1 MMIEVLDFHY
11 RWAEEEEDRPLLHLV
26 IIEEPEVHLHAQPQQ
41 VFINKIMAIIEGLSQ
56 KEPLF
61 TSQMIV
67 TTHSPHIIYESSFTP
82 IRYFRRISNA
92 DVGNY
97 SEVLNLSN
105 FHETEK
111 NTRDF
116 LLQYM
121 KLTHCDLFFAD
132 AAILVEGNVERLL
145 LPLMI
150 EKAAPQLKSCYLSI
164 LELGGAFAH
173 LFKNLI
179 HFLGLTTL
187 VITDL
192 DSVHPTPAKS
202 LKSEEDEFVDPA
214 DFLEED
220 DEDDLM
226 EAVGSGVCMV
236 HTQNAVTSNQT
247 LIQWLPKLTNI
258 SELLDAMADLKTIAP
273 TEANPAKVCVAFQT
287 RQFVTWHEE
296 KMEMAG
302 RTFEEAFAYENLAW
316 CQDIKQKSLKLRV
329 VRKKLSP
336 PLAEV
341 AQKIHDKVRG
351 NNFNKTDFALALMMV
366 ELSEWKVPTY
376 IAEGLQWLSEQL
388 KVTDAFESLAGVA
401 STKVEETS

>member
-1 MMIEVLDFHY
+1 
-11 RWAEEEEDRPLLHLV
+11 
-26 IIEEPEVHLHAQPQQ
+26 
-41 VFINKIMAIIEGLSQ
+41 
-56 KEPLF
+56 
-61 TSQMIV
+61 
-67 TTHSPHIIYESSFTP
+67 
-82 IRYFRRISNA
+82 
-92 DVGNY
+92 
-97 SEVLNLSN
+97 
-105 FHETEK
+105 
-111 NTRDF
+111 
-116 LLQYM
+116 
-121 KLTHCDLFFAD
+121 
-132 AAILVEGNVERLL
+132 
-145 LPLMI
+145 
-150 EKAAPQLKSCYLSI
+150 
-164 LELGGAFAH
+164 
-173 LFKNLI
+173 
-179 HFLGLTTL
+179 
-187 VITDL
+187 
-192 DSVHPTPAKS
+192 
-202 LKSEEDEFVDPA
+202 
-214 DFLEED
+214 
-220 DEDDLM
+220 
-226 EAVGSGVCMV
+226 MV